1 MTNYTPE
8 MLKEFTAKAEAER
21 AAAVAARKAAKR
33 KTATVTQP
41 AEPEAPPEVIDIT
54 YQERDLDPPPCDDDD
69 PMYTMNAPDKTAQTY
84 KSTWPVLAAA
94 DGVEATPEDA
104 APMLDP
110 TAPRRQFTLHS
121 AAEALVPQ
129 PPTEWIVKDLLAEST
144 VSLIVGKPGSKKTW
158 VLIDL
163 CVAVAQG
170 EKWIN
175 YTTTAY
181 PVLIIDEES
190 GNKSVLRRLGAAMRG
205 HEANADLNVSFITLE
220 HIDMRQPD
228 DIEAIEAL
236 IIQIGARLVIIDALA
251 DIMPGG
257 DENAVQFVQPVFMAL
272 RGIAERTNACILVVH
287 HTAKAGGYRGS
298 SAMDGAIDVMLMIES
313 EPESKT
319 ITFKT
324 AKVRDILPQEFKA
337 TANFETLPDS
347 TEVYKFNLSPGTT
360 GNDPEVIRLSDSQ
373 EFVISYLDAHQTA
386 TIAEIMDAAD
396 TCSPTTARL
405 ALYALAK
412 ERIGIVSRVDAGGRG
427 IDAIYNLTP
436 KGQEYAEK
444 H

>member
-1 MTNYTPE
+1 MAADFQGHDMTDYNAKTPE
-8 MLKEFTAKAEAER
+8 NWPPGLPYYPS
-21 AAAVAARKAAKR
+21 
-33 KTATVTQP
+33 QP
-41 AEPEAPPEVIDIT
+41 GEPEA
-54 YQERDLDPPPCDDDD
+54 PPPCDDDD
-69 PMYTMNAPDKTAQTY
+69 PSYSMNAPDKTAQTY
-84 KSTWPVLAAA
+84 KATWTVAAAA

-110 TAPRRQFTLHS
+110 TAPRRHFTLHS
-121 AAEALVPQ
+121 AAEALLPQ
-129 PPTEWIVKDLLAEST
+129 PPTEWIVKELLAEST

-175 YTTTAY
+175 YTTTAA

-236 IIQIGARLVIIDALA
+236 IIQTGARLVIIDALA

-272 RGIAERTNACILVVH
+272 RGIAERTNACIMLVH

-337 TANFETLPDS
+337 TANFETLPGC
-347 TEVYKFNLSPGTT
+347 TEVYKFNLSPGAAE
-360 GNDPEVIRLSDSQ
+360 NEVAATRLNENQ
-373 EFVISYLDAHQTA
+373 EFVISFLAANGDA
-386 TIAEIMDAAD
+386 TIKDIQDAV
-396 TCSPTTARL
+396 TYCSPEAARL
-405 ALYALAK
+405 AVYALAK
-412 ERIGIVSRVDAGGRG
+412 PSMGYVIRTNTGGKGRSAEYG
-427 IDAIYNLTP
+427 LTQKGKDYATNL
-436 KGQEYAEK
+436 
-444 H
+444 